1 MRKQFMFLIF
11 LSLILVSGAFAQ
23 SRNENQ
29 VTGKLVDSETKE
41 SLIGATVS
49 IKGSQKATTTSLNG
63 TFKISVPNSG
73 TTLLISYIG
82 YVSKQIEVSG
92 GKDLGT
98 IELANSSA
106 TMGQVTVTAVNP
118 SMVIDRRTPVAAT
131 SVNQQYIEEKGQGAE
146 FPELL
151 KGAPGVMTSRTGGGY
166 GDSRV
171 SIRGFNSSNVA
182 LLINGIPVND
192 VEAGKIYWNDW
203 AGLADVTKF
212 MQVQRGLGAS
222 TVAAPSLGGTI
233 NINTLS
239 TETVQG
245 GSISQSIGSFNDL
258 KTTISY
264 STGLTDKGWSSS
276 FLLSRRSGDGIANG
290 LYYTGYSYFF
300 NLSKVLTKTQTL
312 SFNVMG
318 ASQNH
323 GQRYTYNT
331 INTYKNSPDG
341 NRYNS
346 DYGYLNGQ
354 LKSAEVNYYNKPLF
368 SINHDW
374 KINEK
379 SSLATVAYASIG
391 VGGASYLT
399 GSNSSLI
406 TGAATNAVPRTGDQY
421 SPIDFN
427 TITKNNMANG
437 DGSTS
442 TYIQTAK
449 NDHQQYGVLSSYK
462 RQLTDHIDILAGA
475 DLRYYQ
481 GEHYYEMT
489 DLLGGQ
495 YYTETRATGTSVNTA
510 NINNPLAHIRV
521 GDKFNNDYRYDILSE
536 GLYLQSEYHKDKL
549 SAFVALA
556 GNNTGNQRLDYFN
569 YLTTDPARQTK
580 FVNFFGYQAKGGA
593 NYNLDSHNN
602 VFANVGYL
610 QRAPLVSNV
619 FLNKKNDI
627 NPNAVP
633 EKLFSY
639 ELGYGFRSSQFTVN
653 VNLYRST
660 YKDRSVT
667 PKSVINQDGSISSAN
682 LSGLNELHQGIEID
696 AKFRPVKEITF
707 SGMLSVGDWHYTSD
721 AGPVQVTNDQGSA
734 TTTISKIY
742 IKGLKVGDAAQTT
755 AALGMDAQILPQ
767 IKVGANFN
775 YYGNYNAYFD
785 PSKITVENY
794 QPWKVPNYT
803 TLDMNIVYRFKF
815 SGLDASFIGNVYNLL
830 GTEYIAD
837 AYDSSPTGGLT
848 PTSSIGVFYGATR
861 TYMATF
867 KVKF

>member
-1 MRKQFMFLIF
+1 MKKQVLIVVLLFLI
-11 LSLILVSGAFAQ
+11 SACGVFAQ
-23 SRNENQ
+23 GGNGNQ
-29 VTGKLVDSETKE
+29 ITGKIVDSETKE
-41 SLIGATVS
+41 SLVGATVV
-49 IKGSQKATTTSLNG
+49 IKGTTKSTTSSLNG
-63 TFKISVPNSG
+63 TFKISVPQAG
-73 TTLLISYIG
+73 ATLLVSYIG
-82 YVSKQIEVSG
+82 YVTRQVEVSAQ
-92 GKDLGT
+92 KDLGK
-98 IELANSSA
+98 IELVNSSA
-106 TMGQVTVTAVNP
+106 AMGEVKVSAVNP
-118 SMVIDRRTPVAAT
+118 AMVIDRRTPVAAT
-131 SVNQQYIEEKGQGAE
+131 SVNQLYIEEKGQGAE

-151 KGAPGVMTSRTGGGY
+151 KSAPGVMTSRTGGGY

-192 VEAGKIYWNDW
+192 VEAGKLYWNDW
-203 AGLADVTKF
+203 AGLADVTKL

-233 NINTLS
+233 NINTFS

-245 GSISQSIGSFNDL
+245 GAISQSIGSNNDL

-264 STGLTDKGWSSS
+264 STGLTDKGWASS

-300 NLSKVLTKTQTL
+300 NLSKVLTKNQTL
-312 SFNVMG
+312 SFNLMG

-331 INTYKNSPDG
+331 ISTYQNSPDG

-346 DYGYLNGQ
+346 DYGYLNGE

-368 SINHDW
+368 SLNHDW

-391 VGGASYLT
+391 VGGATYLT
-399 GSNSSLI
+399 GSNASLI
-406 TGAATNAVPRTGDQY
+406 TGAATNGVPRTGDQY

-427 TITKNNMANG
+427 AITKNNMANA
-437 DGSTS
+437 DGSSS

-462 RQLTDHIDILAGA
+462 RKLTENIDLLAGA

-481 GEHYYEMT
+481 GEHYYEMS

-495 YYTETRATGTSVNTA
+495 YYAETRSAGTSVNTA
-510 NINNPLAHIRV
+510 NINNPNAHIRV

-536 GLYLQSEYHKDKL
+536 GIYLQSEYHKDKL

-580 FVNFFGYQAKGGA
+580 FVNFLGYQTKGGA

-602 VFANVGYL
+602 VFANIGYL
-610 QRAPLVSNV
+610 QRAPLVANV
-619 FLNKKNDI
+619 FLNKRNDI

-639 ELGYGFRSSQFTVN
+639 ELGYGYRSAQLTAN
-653 VNLYRST
+653 VNLYRSA

-696 AKFRPVKEITF
+696 AKYRPVKEITF
-707 SGMLSVGDWHYTSD
+707 SGMLSLGDWHYTSD
-721 AGPVQVTNDQGSA
+721 AGPVQVTNDQGNSS
-734 TTTISKIY
+734 TTISKIF

-755 AALGMDAQILPQ
+755 AALGMDAQVLPQ
-767 IKVGANFN
+767 IKFGVNAN

-785 PSKITVENY
+785 PSKITAEGY
-794 QPWKVPNYT
+794 QPWEVPSYI
-803 TLDMNIVYRFKF
+803 TLDMNLVYRFKF
-815 SGLDASFIGNVYNLL
+815 AGLDASFIGNVYNVLNA
-830 GTEYIAD
+830 EYVGD
-837 AYDSSPTGGLT
+837 AYDSSPTGGAT
-848 PTSSIGVFYGATR
+848 PTNTIGVFYGASR
-861 TYMATF
+861 TFMGTF